1 MSTEKIYVTRPY
13 LPPKNEFDVYLA
25 EIWESREL
33 TNSGKFHRELEDAL
47 VKFLGVKHISLFS
60 SGTSAL
66 IVALRALDIGGEV
79 ITSPYSFVATSHA
92 LEWNGIKPVFADV
105 TPGSFNID
113 PLQVEKLITEKTTAI
128 LAVHCYGYPADIL
141 ALDHLAKKYN
151 IRLIYDAAHA
161 FGVSI
166 KKNSVLNAGDL
177 SILSFH
183 ATKVFNTF
191 EGGAIVCS
199 TLDMK
204 ERIDSLKN
212 FGFVSEV
219 AVNSVGINGKM
230 AEINAALGLAQLPHF
245 DEVLASR
252 AQIDAIY
259 RSRLKNVAGID
270 LHDPGAEVTQNYSYF
285 PVTVKDNYLLSRDEL
300 FEKFRSE
307 NIMVRRYFYPL
318 ISEFSVYRDVELE
331 MDSGYLINAKKV
343 ADQILCLPIYP
354 DLTEQQVHRICDVI
368 SPTRDEI

>member
-1 MSTEKIYVTRPY
+1 MSTDKIYVTRPY

-25 EIWESREL
+25 EIWKSREL
-33 TNSGKFHRELEDAL
+33 TNSGKFHRKLENSL

-79 ITSPYSFVATSHA
+79 ITTPYSFVATSHA

-105 TPGSFNID
+105 APGSFNID
-113 PLQVEKLITEKTTAI
+113 PLQVEKLITKKTTAI

-141 ALDHLAKKYN
+141 ALDLLAKKYN

-161 FGVSI
+161 FGVGIKNNSI
-166 KKNSVLNAGDL
+166 LNAGDL

-212 FGFVSEV
+212 FGFVNEV
-219 AVNSVGINGKM
+219 AISAVGINGKM

-259 RSRLKNVAGID
+259 RARLKYVEGID
-270 LHDPGAEVTQNYSYF
+270 LHDPGPEVTQNYSYF
-285 PVTVKDNYLLSRDEL
+285 PITINNSYLLTRDEL
-300 FEKFRSE
+300 FEKFRNE

-318 ISEFSVYRDVELE
+318 ISDFSVYRNAELE
-331 MDSGYLINAKKV
+331 LNAEYLINAKKV
-343 ADQILCLPIYP
+343 ANQILCLPIYP

-368 SPTRDEI
+368 NPRQGKF